1 MLNTLKQNSW
11 WLAITL
17 AGVYQQG
24 ALAPGAAVI
33 VIATLLKAIVHAIWL
48 SLPQLWRDR
57 LAPSPAGITLF
68 LRKSPAKTQGHHH
81 AYQ

>member
-17 AGVYQQG
+17 AGAYQQG
-24 ALAPGAAVI
+24 ALVPGAAAI
-33 VIATLLKAIVHAIWL
+33 VIATLLKAIAHAIWL
-48 SLPQLWRDR
+48 SLPQRWRDQ
-57 LAPSPAGITLF
+57 LAPSRARITVP
-68 LRKSPAKTQGHHH
+68 LRKSQANNQEHHH

>member
-1 MLNTLKQNSW
+1 MLNTLKRNSW

-24 ALAPGAAVI
+24 SAAPGAAVI
-33 VIATLLKAIVHAIWL
+33 VTATLLKVIAHAIWH
-48 SLPQLWRDR
+48 SLPQRRRDQ
-57 LAPSPAGITLF
+57 LAPSRAGITVP
-68 LRKSPAKTQGHHH
+68 LRKSQANNQEHHH